1 MSKQQELQEAKKVMV
16 VRKNELVALK
26 NSNSNSWSDK
36 LQDELD
42 ELVSS
47 EVDLEEQIEGVNKQ
61 LLECVEEDSYNV
73 QAGTEDMIHLLIV
86 HGRRFNSNTGKEES
100 LPYIQIFSVNEF
112 NLFKNNASLLGYSV
126 VKVLHDPTG
135 EANKLV
141 TK

>member
-1 MSKQQELQEAKKVMV
+1 MV